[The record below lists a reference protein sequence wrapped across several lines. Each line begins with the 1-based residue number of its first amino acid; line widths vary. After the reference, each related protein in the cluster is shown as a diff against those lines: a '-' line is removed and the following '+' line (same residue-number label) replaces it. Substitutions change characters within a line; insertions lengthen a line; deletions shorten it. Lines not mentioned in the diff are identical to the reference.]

1 MLGREY
7 KDGISFTDGLCYESF
22 PIRQMFTTRNTFSQ
36 TSKQITMVKLPRLAN
51 IGLLKANEAK
61 IHVNLQGMEQRNIL
75 QD

>member
-1 MLGREY
+1 
-7 KDGISFTDGLCYESF
+7 
-22 PIRQMFTTRNTFSQ
+22 MFTTRNTFSQ

-51 IGLLKANEAK
+51 IGLLKPNEAK